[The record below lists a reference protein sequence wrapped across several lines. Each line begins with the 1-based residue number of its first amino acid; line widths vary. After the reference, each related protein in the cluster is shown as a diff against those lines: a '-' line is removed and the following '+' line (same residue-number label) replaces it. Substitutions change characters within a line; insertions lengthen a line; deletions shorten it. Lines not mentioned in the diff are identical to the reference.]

1 MAFIEFCLKIEI
13 SEKLIELNTSLKN
26 TVDNFIK
33 NPKTPKPSKLKEN
46 NLKET
51 KKEIKAQR
59 YVLLNKKRGVDELDK
74 NTIGKIT
81 SKEVSLDKTEQAIN
95 DYGDMNILDVELDI
109 GVETDLN
116 AEKNSSDRISCNGF
130 ELIREKVN
138 FSFDIFTKKA

>member
-1 MAFIEFCLKIEI
+1 MKIEI
-13 SEKLIELNTSLKN
+13 SEKLIELNTSLKS

-59 YVLLNKKRGVDELDK
+59 YVLLNKKRGVDELDT

-95 DYGDMNILDVELDI
+95 DYGDMNILDVELDM

-116 AEKNSSDRISCNGF
+116 VEKNSSDRISCNGI

-138 FSFDIFTKKA
+138 FSFDTFIKKV